1 MEFARR
7 QASIL
12 ESVIRDDE
20 FTTIRNGMNLVVD
33 QFLIGVNHQW
43 MQH

>member
-1 MEFARR
+1 MKFGRR
-7 QASIL
+7 RDSIL
-12 ESVIRDDE
+12 DSVVRDDE
-20 FTTIRNGMNLVVD
+20 FTTIRDGMNLVVD